1 VATSPVTQTLTVTTL
16 SDSGPGSLRTAI
28 QTADSTPG
36 TTTIIDFAVAGVI
49 SLATDLPVVSN
60 VVTIDGRS
68 ASGYSNGG
76 PPVLEI
82 DCNGQGGLRFASGSE
97 GSQLLAVAVD
107 DAAGDGVTLDAGS
120 VTIDG
125 SYVGLALD
133 GSPFGNHG
141 DGVHIG
147 PTSSGDV
154 IGMNPSGDSGVVAN
168 IISGNSG
175 NGIGLVG
182 SSADTI
188 VGNRIGTNPAG
199 TAAVSNGGDG
209 IALSSGSIG
218 NEIGGTEY
226 TDTSTGQVNNP
237 TGSKGQVPPVFVA
250 PPLGNLISGNNGNGV
265 SITGNSRN
273 NVLNGNFVGTTANG
287 DGALGNGADGV
298 VIDGSDGNSLI
309 GCQFSN
315 EPFVY
320 YNVIDANGQN
330 GLAVIDS
337 NGVTIQANFFGAGAD
352 NTTLLGN
359 RLDGVVVSGSSS
371 NTQLGGVIPL
381 GNVEAGNGTNGIE
394 VTGAVNGFTTFNS
407 FAGLLAFKG
416 AAPNGNDGLLITAT
430 GGNNLVRTN
439 VLSGNAHNG
448 IEIGGDA
455 SGVTVDP
462 NIAGMNTN
470 GQLPLPNGGDGLVID
485 GTAHDNV
492 IGGTLAS
499 VIPENTFSANGG
511 YGVAFV
517 GGSYGNRLF
526 GADIGTTVTGRIAAG
541 NGLGGVLIGDT
552 SSGNVIGDASANPSN
567 LISGNTANGVT
578 LTTGTAINQVVNNY
592 IGLDAVGGSMAN
604 QGLPI
609 VDTGTGNA
617 FEGNSVYPPGVQ
629 KPPTVAMAIERGAEG
644 YLVARADGLITTF
657 GVARSFGSM
666 ASQPLNA
673 PIVGMALTSDGGGY
687 WLVAADGGVF
697 CFGDAGFYGSAGS
710 IHLNQPVVG
719 MAATPDNGGYWLV
732 AADGGVF
739 AYGDAGFFGSMGGQP
754 LNRPVVG
761 IGASLGGAGYYLVAA
776 DGGIFSFGDAAFH
789 GSMGGQPLNKPV
801 TGLALDRATG
811 GYWEVAA
818 DGGIF
823 AFDAPFLGSTGSLL
837 LNKPVVGMSALPTG
851 AGYSLVAADG
861 GIFTFGDAPFFGSTA

>member
-1 VATSPVTQTLTVTTL
+1 MAASPVTLTVTTL
-16 SDSGPGSLRTAI
+16 GDSGPGSLRTAI
-28 QTADSTPG
+28 QTADDTPG
-36 TTTIIDFAVAGVI
+36 TTTTIDFAVAGVI
-49 SLATDLPVVSN
+49 SLATDLPAVSN
-60 VVTIDGRS
+60 IVTIDGRS
-68 ASGYSNGG
+68 APGYSNGG

-82 DCNGQGGLRFASGSE
+82 DCHGQGGLQFASGSE

-107 DAAGDGVTLDAGS
+107 NAAGDGVTLDAGS
-120 VTIDG
+120 VTLD
-125 SYVGLALD
+125 SNYVGLALD
-133 GSPFGNHG
+133 GSPSGNHG

-154 IGMNPSGDSGVVAN
+154 IGANPSGDSGVVAN
-168 IISGNSG
+168 VISGNGG
-175 NGIGLVG
+175 NGVSLTG
-182 SSADTI
+182 SSGDTI
-188 VGNRIGTNPAG
+188 VANRIGTNPSG
-199 TAAVSNGGDG
+199 TAAVANGGDG
-209 IALSSGSIG
+209 IALSAGSTG
-218 NEIGGTEY
+218 NEIGGTDF
-226 TDTSTGQVNNP
+226 TDASTGQVNNP
-237 TGSKGQVPPVFVA
+237 TGSKGQVPPVFVV

-265 SITGNSRN
+265 SITGHSQS
-273 NVLNGNFVGTTANG
+273 NVLNGNFVGTTASGN
-287 DGALGNGADGV
+287 GALGNGGDGV

-309 GCQFSN
+309 GCQASN

-320 YNVIDANGQN
+320 YNVIDANGEN

-337 NGVTIQANFFGAGAD
+337 NDVTIHANFFGAGAD

-359 RLDGVVVSGSSS
+359 RLDGVVVSGSSG

-439 VLSGNAHNG
+439 VLSGNVGNG

-462 NIAGMNTN
+462 NIVGMTTN
-470 GQLPLPNGGDGLVID
+470 GMLPLPNGGDGLLID
-485 GTAHDNV
+485 GTAHGNV
-492 IGGTLAS
+492 IGGTLVS
-499 VIPENTFSANGG
+499 IIPENNFSGNDG

-526 GADIGTTVTGRIAAG
+526 GADIGTTVRGRTSAG
-541 NGLGGVLIGDT
+541 NGLGGVLVGDT
-552 SSGNVIGDASANPSN
+552 SHGNVIGDASANPSN
-567 LISGNTANGVT
+567 LISGNTGNGLT
-578 LTTGTAINQVVNNY
+578 LTAGTTVNQAVNNY
-592 IGLDAVGGSMAN
+592 IGLNAVGGSLPN
-604 QGLPI
+604 QGSPI
-609 VDTGTGNA
+609 VDTGTGNVFA
-617 FEGNSVYPPGVQ
+617 GNSVYPPGVQ
-629 KPPTVAMAIERGAEG
+629 KPPTVAMATERGGKG

-697 CFGDAGFYGSAGS
+697 CFGDAGFFGSAGS

-739 AYGDAGFFGSMGGQP
+739 AYGDAGFFGSMGGRP

-761 IGASLGGAGYYLVAA
+761 MGASRGGAGYYLVAA

-801 TGLALDRATG
+801 TGMAVDRATG
-811 GYWEVAA
+811 GYWEVAE
-818 DGGIF
+818 DGGVF
-823 AFDAPFLGSTGSLL
+823 AFDVPFHGSAGSLA
-837 LNKPVVGMSALPTG
+837 LNKPVVGMSALLTG
-851 AGYSLVAADG
+851 AGYYLVGADG
-861 GIFTFGDAPFFGSTA
+861 GIFTFGDATFFGSAA